1 MITCKEALELLSAQL
16 DGAITI
22 EEQAALDA
30 HLASCPEC
38 RRIQNELRLADEAL
52 PGLQQEPPQLL
63 HDAVMQKIRR
73 ETRQKKERKPLLR
86 FVGVMAAVAALLAVL
101 AGFHL
106 IRLPGFD
113 SGEASV
119 SMGDTLFPR
128 AQSAKE
134 YAEQLARQ
142 TGCRV
147 ILVEHCAP
155 EDTARYVY
163 KARSRRVPQGADG
176 SGAGRAGSRHRQRI
190 RHNHLRCER
199 RGR

>member
-1 MITCKEALELLSAQL
+1 
-16 DGAITI
+16 
-22 EEQAALDA
+22 
-30 HLASCPEC
+30 
-38 RRIQNELRLADEAL
+38 
-52 PGLQQEPPQLL
+52 
-63 HDAVMQKIRR
+63 
-73 ETRQKKERKPLLR
+73 
-86 FVGVMAAVAALLAVL
+86 MAAVAALLAVL

-147 ILVEHCAP
+147 ILVEHCSP
-155 EDTARYVY
+155 EELPGTFEQLKNGIYRRELTEAALDELEAAIGSEYAIFICGARGAADDTAYLLCT
-163 KARSRRVPQGADG
+163 
-176 SGAGRAGSRHRQRI
+176 
-190 RHNHLRCER
+190 N
-199 RGR
+199 

>member
-1 MITCKEALELLSAQL
+1 MRIWHRAPSAAEFKTSFGWQ
-16 DGAITI
+16 
-22 EEQAALDA
+22 
-30 HLASCPEC
+30 S
-38 RRIQNELRLADEAL
+38 EAL

-147 ILVEHCAP
+147 ILVEHCSP
-155 EDTARYVY
+155 EELPGTFEQLKNGIYRRELTEAALDELEAAIGSEYAIIICGARGAADDTAYLLCT
-163 KARSRRVPQGADG
+163 
-176 SGAGRAGSRHRQRI
+176 
-190 RHNHLRCER
+190 N
-199 RGR
+199 

>member
-1 MITCKEALELLSAQL
+1 M
-16 DGAITI
+16 
-22 EEQAALDA
+22 DA
-30 HLASCPEC
+30 NRAPCPGC
-38 RRIQNELRLADEAL
+38 RRMQSEVRRADEAL
-52 PGLQQEPPQLL
+52 PGLQQGPPRLR

-86 FVGVMAAVAALLAVL
+86 FVGVMAAVAALLGVL

-155 EDTARYVY
+155 ETLGGAFTKLDHGVYRRELTEAALDELEAAIGSEYTMTICGARGAADDTAYLLCT
-163 KARSRRVPQGADG
+163 
-176 SGAGRAGSRHRQRI
+176 
-190 RHNHLRCER
+190 N
-199 RGR
+199 